1 MDEVDSPDLPF
12 SFEIVVDSDSV
23 VATVCPLGD
32 DDSDSVFT
40 TVGCPLGDD
49 VSDSVF
55 TTVGCPLGDADSD
68 SVFTTVGCP
77 LGDDDS
83 DSVFTTVGCPLLVPV
98 IGSDNG
104 LPVVN
109 FGFCKVSSPDVNDIV
124 KEGFGSSIS

>member
-32 DDSDSVFT
+32 D
-40 TVGCPLGDD
+40 
-49 VSDSVF
+49 
-55 TTVGCPLGDADSD
+55 DSD

-109 FGFCKVSSPDVNDIV
+109 FGFCKVSSPDVNDVV